1 MKSYIYFVCKIDVAL
16 HVLCLFLVS
25 ETAAAEELAQQRGGR
40 YFVLGQRQEV
50 VQEAEQA
57 GGFGILGTVARYN
70 P

>member
-1 MKSYIYFVCKIDVAL
+1 MKSHIIFLCKIDVAL
-16 HVLCLFLVS
+16 HVLCLFSIS

-57 GGFGILGTVARYN
+57 GCLGILGRVARYD